1 MDVLFI
7 SFFAVLLLSG
17 IFATLG
23 LGGASVYVPIFFW
36 LGIPL
41 EIAIAAGLFINVVST
56 GISTLN
62 YHAGKLLD
70 LKAAFW
76 ILAGALIG
84 APIGVWLSTALP
96 QKMII
101 GLFSFVLLAGALRM
115 AFGNIKPRKKG
126 GALAEGEAGFLEE
139 VGASV
144 FGIAIRRGAAGGAT
158 GMVSGTLGIG
168 GGIFLVP
175 FLIESGFSPKKAA
188 VLSTFVVFFASLFGL
203 LGHALVANLD
213 YTFLFAT
220 GFAAFVGA
228 FFGSKEMAEGRIKD
242 GMIRK
247 AFVILLVIF
256 GLKLAYDF
264 FTIA

>member
-56 GISTLN
+56 GISTIN

-70 LKAAFW
+70 IKAAFW
-76 ILAGALIG
+76 ILVGALLG
-84 APIGVWLSTALP
+84 APIGVWLSAVLP
-96 QKMII
+96 PKIII
-101 GLFSFVLLAGALRM
+101 GLFSLVLLAGALRM
-115 AFGNIKPRKKG
+115 AFGKITPKKK
-126 GALAEGEAGFLEE
+126 GALAEGEAGFIEE
-139 VGASV
+139 LGASV

-158 GMVSGTLGIG
+158 GVVSGTLGIG

-213 YTFLFAT
+213 YTFLVAT

-242 GMIRK
+242 GMIKK
-247 AFVILLVIF
+247 AFVLLLAIF